1 VNMPG
6 PAMVNIYDPH
16 FDEPREH
23 DGFRARRARLGHQ
36 LAAERVGLSLW
47 EVEPGQ
53 AAYPYHF
60 HLAEEELLVVLD
72 GRPVLRGPAG
82 WRRLERGEVVRFPAG
97 EDGAHQL
104 VNDGAGTVRFMAV
117 STHGQPDV
125 VLYPD
130 EGKIGP
136 AERRPDGSGL
146 KLYFRLDDAVDYH
159 EGLTPPEVGDVDPA

>member
-1 VNMPG
+1 MNMPG
-6 PAMVNIYDPH
+6 EPMANIYDPD

-23 DGFRARRARLGHQ
+23 EGFRARRARLGHQ
-36 LAAERVGLSLW
+36 LASERVGLSLW

-72 GRPVLRGPAG
+72 GRPALRGPDG
-82 WRRLERGEVVRFPAG
+82 WRRLQRGEVVRFPAG
-97 EDGAHQL
+97 EEGGHQL
-104 VNDGAGTVRFMAV
+104 VNDGDEPVRFMAI

-136 AERRPDGSGL
+136 AERNPDGRGL
-146 KLYFRLDDAVDYH
+146 KLFFRLDDAVDYND
-159 EGLTPPEVGDVDPA
+159 GLTPPELGDVDAA

>member
-1 VNMPG
+1 M
-6 PAMVNIYDPH
+6 ANIYDPH
-16 FDEPREH
+16 FDEPRGHE
-23 DGFRARRARLGHQ
+23 GFRARRARLGHQ
-36 LAAERVGLSLW
+36 LATERVGLSVW

-72 GRPVLRGPAG
+72 GRPVLRGPDG

-104 VNDGAGTVRFMAV
+104 VNDGAGPVRFMAI

-136 AERRPDGSGL
+136 AERRPDGTGL
-146 KLYFRLDDAVDYH
+146 KLFFRLADAVDYD
-159 EGLTPPEVGDVDPA
+159 EGLTPPEVGDVGAA